1 MSVELL
7 ARNTP
12 GMSGAELS
20 NLVNEASLAAARQEG
35 PHISAHMLDMA
46 LDKISMGT
54 ERRCAD
60 RHESIATEA
69 GLHAF
74 VLRC

>member
-1 MSVELL
+1 MRLQGRPLAEDVSPDLL

-20 NLVNEASLAAARQEG
+20 NLVNEASLAAARG
-35 PHISAHMLDMA
+35 GAAHIDAHMLDVA

-54 ERRCAD
+54 ERRWA
-60 RHESIATEA
+60 
-69 GLHAF
+69 
-74 VLRC
+74 V